1 MSISKFCIQH
11 KVMTLLAAIMVSIFG
26 LTFISQ
32 LQMALMPD
40 MNYPAAVVVCYYN
53 GASPSDMEE
62 LVTRPL
68 EEAVMSVSGV
78 DEVSSTSADSMSQIQ
93 VTYVE
98 GTDLDIAATKL
109 REQFDMLTLPD
120 GATKPVIVNM
130 NISDMMPTA
139 MIALSG
145 DNLASLQR
153 LAEDTVV
160 PALERIDGVASVE
173 VSGGVTEQIDVRL
186 DATRAAGLGLSNSY
200 ISQILAAQNL
210 LYPGGEI
217 DNGSKTLTVSTD
229 AKFQSVEDV
238 ANMIVP
244 LPAGGSVRL
253 RDVAQVELAV
263 QEPEAVAKV
272 GDTAC
277 VILQVSKRS
286 GGNEMAISNAIV
298 DRMDELS
305 AENASIHYTAPYLA
319 SDYISQA
326 VTSALQNIL
335 QGVILAAV
343 VVFLFLRRGGATA
356 TIAVSMP
363 ICILSVFLLMMLRPV
378 YEYDE
383 PGRHCHGRRHDRGQL
398 DRCAGKYLPFFRRWA
413 RPHER
418 LY

>member
-1 MSISKFCIQH
+1 
-11 KVMTLLAAIMVSIFG
+11 
-26 LTFISQ
+26 
-32 LQMALMPD
+32 
-40 MNYPAAVVVCYYN
+40 
-53 GASPSDMEE
+53 
-62 LVTRPL
+62 
-68 EEAVMSVSGV
+68 
-78 DEVSSTSADSMSQIQ
+78 
-93 VTYVE
+93 
-98 GTDLDIAATKL
+98 
-109 REQFDMLTLPD
+109 
-120 GATKPVIVNM
+120 
-130 NISDMMPTA
+130 
-139 MIALSG
+139 
-145 DNLASLQR
+145 
-153 LAEDTVV
+153 
-160 PALERIDGVASVE
+160 
-173 VSGGVTEQIDVRL
+173 
-186 DATRAAGLGLSNSY
+186 
-200 ISQILAAQNL
+200 
-210 LYPGGEI
+210 
-217 DNGSKTLTVSTD
+217 
-229 AKFQSVEDV
+229 
-238 ANMIVP
+238 MIVP

-335 QGVILAAV
+335 QGVISGSRCG
-343 VVFLFLRRGGATA
+343 VFVPAPGRGYGDHRRIDAHLYFIGIPADAG
-356 TIAVSMP
+356 P
-363 ICILSVFLLMMLRPV
+363 RPV